1 MDAESFRAWIL
12 FGLAL
17 FASIGGGLMFVLKL
31 ILAPIKSYTKDL
43 AESVKLI
50 RHMVQDVDTKVVCH
64 ENRLIRIEN
73 THEIR
78 GCNVPLRRSSDN

>member
-1 MDAESFRAWIL
+1 MQAEDFRAWIL
-12 FGLAL
+12 FGLTL

-50 RHMVQDVDTKVVCH
+50 RHMVQDIDIKVDCH
-64 ENRLIRIEN
+64 ENRLMKIET
-73 THEIR
+73 THDLK
-78 GCNVPLRRSSDN
+78 GCNVPMRRASDQ